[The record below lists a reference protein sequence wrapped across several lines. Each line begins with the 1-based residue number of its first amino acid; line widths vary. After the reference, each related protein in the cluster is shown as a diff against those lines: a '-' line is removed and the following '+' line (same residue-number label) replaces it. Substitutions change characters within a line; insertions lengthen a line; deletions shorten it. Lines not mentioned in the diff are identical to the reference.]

1 MQRLLTFFDR
11 LPIWARVLA
20 CLVVLAVLV
29 VLSPLVAIVAVV
41 VFLFSIVSLVVQLVR
56 RRPVRRWGIAVGA
69 SLVAVLVFGGVSSAL
84 FPTNVEET
92 ASSAGENGGERAG
105 REETGPSTTR
115 GTPAASP
122 ASSAAPEE
130 TTSRGARGEEA
141 SSTAPEPGEAPALE
155 PETGQTTGQ
164 KPSPEP
170 GAAAQ
175 PESIPEPP
183 PVREQP
189 QPAAPAPQQ
198 SLAERGTVVTVT
210 RAVDGDTVEVSPAVN
225 GIEDVRLIGVDTPE
239 VSSDCGTQP
248 LADEA
253 TVFTRSQLAGQ
264 KVALELGSEST
275 DRYGRLLAYVWTGAE
290 ASPGSPGSMFN
301 TALLEE
307 GYAQVYTVAPN
318 DEYESRFLAAQQ
330 RAIDAGRGIWGL
342 SYDQQLLQNE
352 RGNGIGGGCVA
363 EPVPEPAPQPVPTP
377 GPEPAAPPSPQPAP
391 GPSGSGL
398 PLFPGDPNGDLTCS
412 DVPPGPYS
420 VPPGSDRDRDSDGK
434 ACE

>member
-20 CLVVLAVLV
+20 CLAVLAVLV

-41 VFLFSIVSLVVQLVR
+41 VFLLSIVALVVQLVR
-56 RRPVRRWGIAVGA
+56 RRPVRRLGIAVGA

-105 REETGPSTTR
+105 REDTGPSTTR

-130 TTSRGARGEEA
+130 TTLRGARGEEA
-141 SSTAPEPGEAPALE
+141 SSTAPEPGEAPAPE

-175 PESIPEPP
+175 PESMPEPQP
-183 PVREQP
+183 APVRQQP

-198 SLAERGTVVTVT
+198 SLAERGTVVTVV

-239 VSSDCGTQP
+239 VSSDCGIQP

-253 TVFTRSQLAGQ
+253 TAFTRSQLAGQ

-275 DRYGRLLAYVWTGAE
+275 DRYGRLLAYVW
-290 ASPGSPGSMFN
+290 PGPETMFN
-301 TALLEE
+301 TVLLEE

-318 DEYESRFLAAQQ
+318 DDYESRFLAAQQ
-330 RAIDAGRGIWGL
+330 RAIDAGRGIWEL

-363 EPVPEPAPQPVPTP
+363 EPVPEPAPQSVPTP
-377 GPEPAAPPSPQPAP
+377 DPEPAAPPSPQPAP
-391 GPSGSGL
+391 GPSGLGL
-398 PLFPGDPNGDLTCS
+398 PPFPGDPNGDLTCS